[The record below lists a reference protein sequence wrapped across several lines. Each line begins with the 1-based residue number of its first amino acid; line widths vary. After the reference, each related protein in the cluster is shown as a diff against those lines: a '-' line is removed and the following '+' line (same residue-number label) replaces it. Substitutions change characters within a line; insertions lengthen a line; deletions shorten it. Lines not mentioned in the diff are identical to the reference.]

1 MVRGRRTA
9 RYSRVS
15 RSKSCWNGGVLETL
29 RSDQKLA
36 DWLRVLEA
44 ADVAPIDVTLPEAD
58 ELPEVLLDLAV
69 PHEEI
74 NALVAHRDAVIQNT
88 ETYWL
93 LERTVRLLAARIGT
107 VGDRPRL
114 PPLPQSWGDL
124 GRYFYVYAFIATVPL
139 TRAEH
144 ERRGISAEVSRR
156 TLADLGRHI
165 AVHRRRHGVGGLLVP
180 DWLSLHLSGELYQ
193 LGRLQFQRGK
203 LGERTGRAAAA
214 AGAPVGPGSSY
225 LELHIADFSGPLS
238 PRACDRSLDLA
249 REFFP
254 KHYPEERHTVASC
267 ASWLLDPQLAR
278 YLPEDSNIVR
288 FQRRFH
294 SANAPQE
301 NYDRDALGFIF
312 GDPDLPLETLPRDS
326 TLQRAVVDHLR
337 SGAHWYGGRG
347 WFEL

>member
-1 MVRGRRTA
+1 M
-9 RYSRVS
+9 
-15 RSKSCWNGGVLETL
+15 LETL

-74 NALVAHRDAVIQNT
+74 NPLVAHRDALLQNT

-93 LERTVRLLAARIGT
+93 LERTVRLLASRIGS

-114 PPLPQSWGDL
+114 PKLPKSWGEL
-124 GRYFYVYAFIATVPL
+124 GSYFYVYAFIATVPY
-139 TRAEH
+139 TREEH
-144 ERRGISAEVSRR
+144 ERRGVSAEVSRR

-165 AVHRRRHGVGGLLVP
+165 AVHRRQRGVGGLLAP
-180 DWLSLHLSGELYQ
+180 DWLTLHLSGELYQ
-193 LGRLQFQRGK
+193 LGRLQFQRAR
-203 LGERTGRAAAA
+203 LGGRTGQAVAT
-214 AGAPVGPGSSY
+214 AGLPLGPGSPN
-225 LELHIADFSGPLS
+225 LELHIADFSGPFS
-238 PRACDRSLDLA
+238 PAACDRSMDLA

-254 KHYPEERHTVASC
+254 RHYPEERYQVASC
-267 ASWLLDPQLAR
+267 NSWLLDPQLAQ
-278 YLPEDSNIVR
+278 YLSANSNIIR
-288 FQRRFH
+288 FQRRFRR
-294 SANAPQE
+294 AYPMRE
-301 NYDRDALGFIF
+301 VLDRDTLGFVF
-312 GDPDLPLETLPRDS
+312 GDPDLPLDSLPRDS

>member
-1 MVRGRRTA
+1 
-9 RYSRVS
+9 
-15 RSKSCWNGGVLETL
+15 VLETL

-74 NALVAHRDAVIQNT
+74 NTLVAHRDAVIQNT

-93 LERTVRLLAARIGT
+93 LERTVRLLAARVGS

-124 GRYFYVYAFIATVPL
+124 GRYFYVYVFIATAPYA
-139 TRAEH
+139 RAEH
-144 ERRGISAEVSRR
+144 ERVGVSAEVSRR

-165 AVHRRRHGVGGLLVP
+165 AVHRRRNGVGGLLAP

-193 LGRLQFQRGK
+193 LGRLQFQREK
-203 LGERTGRAAAA
+203 LGERTGQAAAA

-238 PRACDRSLDLA
+238 PVACDRSLDLA

-254 KHYPEERHTVASC
+254 KHYPEESHTVASC
-267 ASWLLDPQLAR
+267 ASWLLDPQLAQ
-278 YLPEDSNIVR
+278 YLPADSNIVR
-288 FQRRFH
+288 FQRRFR
-294 SANAPQE
+294 SAHAPQE
-301 NYDRDALGFIF
+301 NYDRDTLGFVF
-312 GDPDLPLETLPRDS
+312 GDPDLPLDTLPRDS